1 MEDQPPID
9 NRDCP
14 DLPLLGM
21 IKHLET
27 VLEKVISVLIILLG
41 VIIGN
46 MSPQVNTRMQK
57 LASLLAS
64 DDDFDLAFK

>member
-1 MEDQPPID
+1 
-9 NRDCP
+9 
-14 DLPLLGM
+14 M

-27 VLEKVISVLIILLG
+27 VLAKVNTILIILLG
-41 VIIGN
+41 VIVGN
-46 MSPQVNTRMQK
+46 MSPYINSRMQK